1 MLLHLQDKFRSI
13 ALDFRNRMLHN
24 SHTGGYIR
32 YLPLHFTHLG
42 GHGFLERG
50 DDACPILL
58 GFQQSTESPESA
70 FLP

>member
-1 MLLHLQDKFRSI
+1 
-13 ALDFRNRMLHN
+13 MLHN